1 MRASTLA
8 VAVASVVALLS
19 SIKGAAADENAGK
32 PRKRGKLQRV
42 AASINFKNGARSPRD
57 LNDFVSYDYG
67 YSYPAPPSPTTYAE
81 ESSSLSIMT
90 SLAFSNNASYT
101 EVSSVASNTGTSGV
115 SDSASFS
122 STVSAR
128 ASATLSDTVITSTP
142 APVTGSSTSFVLTYN
157 SSITL
162 IDSSGTIVSGTRSLS
177 ITESTFWPPHFVF
190 GFKFDY
196 QSTCWKRYAH
206 VFVDTERRVEASAP
220 RTIEEFHFHG
230 DFV

>member
-162 IDSSGTIVSGTRSLS
+162 IDSSGTIVSGTRSLVNLLAARQ
-177 ITESTFWPPHFVF
+177 HFVF

>member
-42 AASINFKNGARSPRD
+42 TASINFKNGARSPRD

-81 ESSSLSIMT
+81 ESSSLSTMT
-90 SLAFSNNASYT
+90 SLVSSNNASYT
-101 EVSSVASNTGTSGV
+101 EVSSVASITVTSGV
-115 SDSASFS
+115 SDSASFR

-128 ASATLSDTVITSTP
+128 ASTTLSDTVITSTS
-142 APVTGSSTSFVLTYN
+142 APVTGSSTSVNL
-157 SSITL
+157 L
-162 IDSSGTIVSGTRSLS
+162 AARQ
-177 ITESTFWPPHFVF
+177 HFVF

-206 VFVDTERRVEASAP
+206 VFVDTERRVEASVP
-220 RTIEEFHFHG
+220 RTVEQFHFHG